1 MTKYLLALLSALLVA
16 NTFSA
21 EYNVNNAIVDG
32 SRRRLSKG
40 GKSGGKPDDD
50 MGNDM
55 GINRFSGVDHASG
68 KCIYSICSCL

>member
-16 NTFSA
+16 NTSSA
-21 EYNVNNAIVDG
+21 EYNVNNAVVDG

-50 MGNDM
+50 MG
-55 GINRFSGVDHASG
+55 INRFSGVAHASG

>member
-32 SRRRLSKG
+32 SRRDFPKVERVVVSLT
-40 GKSGGKPDDD
+40 
-50 MGNDM
+50 MIWVM
-55 GINRFSGVDHASG
+55 IWV
-68 KCIYSICSCL
+68 SIDFLG

>member
-16 NTFSA
+16 NTSSA

-40 GKSGGKPDDD
+40 GKSGRDD
-50 MGNDM
+50 DM

>member
-21 EYNVNNAIVDG
+21 EYNVNNAVVDG

-40 GKSGGKPDDD
+40 GKSGGKDD
-50 MGNDM
+50 DM